1 VRVIAH
7 VESPS
12 LDPIDYKT
20 IETEHEGVPVTEIHH
35 NLSRADDP
43 ARAEYDNPHVVEMM
57 RHVLRAFN
65 PDLVHALHAMKLSG
79 AALKLCYDEGLP
91 VILTLA
97 DYWFICPRHTL
108 LRWNNE
114 LCQGPEHDLD
124 CLRCSHET
132 HGVAGGRMQKVPVSI
147 LRALSDAKLPKP
159 LHSRFWRDIDAIRR
173 RHAYLREIVER
184 ANCVI
189 SLSEFQ
195 KEMYVRNGYDEHKI
209 RIIHHG
215 VETDGL
221 KPASRLPADPLELV
235 FIGSLVYNKGAHVL
249 VNALGRRPSAKVR
262 LLIYGDDS
270 GSNSYL
276 ESLKRLAASDERVRL
291 MGTFPTSEM
300 GRVLETAH
308 ALAVPALWYENEP
321 LVVKA
326 AQYIGLPVLAS
337 NIGTLATSI
346 QSGVNGWLIPPGD
359 VEAWTGAIESLNP
372 APFHPDSSIKSI
384 DDNACELFGI
394 YEDIYS
400 RHRCSAQNT

>member
-1 VRVIAH
+1 
-7 VESPS
+7 
-12 LDPIDYKT
+12 
-20 IETEHEGVPVTEIHH
+20 
-35 NLSRADDP
+35 
-43 ARAEYDNPHVVEMM
+43 
-57 RHVLRAFN
+57 
-65 PDLVHALHAMKLSG
+65 
-79 AALKLCYDEGLP
+79 
-91 VILTLA
+91 
-97 DYWFICPRHTL
+97 
-108 LRWNNE
+108 
-114 LCQGPEHDLD
+114 
-124 CLRCSHET
+124 
-132 HGVAGGRMQKVPVSI
+132 MQKVPVSI
-147 LRALSDAKLPKP
+147 LRELSDAKLPGP

-173 RHAYLREIVER
+173 RHAYLREIVEQ

-221 KPASRLPADPLELV
+221 KPASRLPTDPLELV

-276 ESLKRLAASDERVRL
+276 ESLKRLAASDERVQL

-359 VEAWTGAIESLNP
+359 VEAWAGAIESLNP

-384 DDNACELFGI
+384 DENACELFGI